1 MIIYGCTT
9 EKIKK
14 KEQED
19 ISKKQAN
26 QILNKSNIIIKLLPG
41 YGNAEL
47 RKKEI
52 KPYVKK
58 NPFIKVWV
66 ELFEFSNVKCSND
79 TK

>member
-14 KEQED
+14 KELED

-58 NPFIKVWV
+58 KTIY
-66 ELFEFSNVKCSND
+66 
-79 TK
+79 

>member
-14 KEQED
+14 KELED

-52 KPYVKK
+52 KPYVKET
-58 NPFIKVWV
+58 PFIKI
-66 ELFEFSNVKCSND
+66 
-79 TK
+79 

>member
-52 KPYVKK
+52 KPYVKEK
-58 NPFIKVWV
+58 PFIKI
-66 ELFEFSNVKCSND
+66 
-79 TK
+79 